1 MHQTLKPPYPHV
13 SQTPEASAF
22 QAQKSVCSS
31 DMLKIQLLV
40 KSLWKVEWRC
50 QVRLVPLLGQVL
62 DHPIAFDRFRR
73 PARAGGAER
82 SNAVAELECDTT
94 RRCLYPD
101 SVAIEEPAASVRL
114 KRTEAHQIGKMHHT
128 HTIRQ
133 VALELTFW
141 QQAGSRKQLD
151 AFGGAQGLVGQ
162 ELGLRCIFTL
172 TRDGHGHLMA
182 SVCSCQYEN
191 FMSSP
196 KCIYFKKVE

>member
-94 RRCLYPD
+94 WRCLYPD
-101 SVAIEEPAASVRL
+101 SVAIEEPAKSARC
-114 KRTEAHQIGKMHHT
+114 TT
-128 HTIRQ
+128 
-133 VALELTFW
+133 LTPFVKW
-141 QQAGSRKQLD
+141 RWNSHSGNKQEAGSSSMH
-151 AFGGAQGLVGQ
+151 
-162 ELGLRCIFTL
+162 LGVLR
-172 TRDGHGHLMA
+172 A
-182 SVCSCQYEN
+182 W
-191 FMSSP
+191 
-196 KCIYFKKVE
+196 

>member
-1 MHQTLKPPYPHV
+1 
-13 SQTPEASAF
+13 
-22 QAQKSVCSS
+22 
-31 DMLKIQLLV
+31 MLKIQLLV

-50 QVRLVPLLGQVL
+50 QVRLVPLLGQVV

-73 PARAGGAER
+73 PAPAGGVER
-82 SNAVAELECDTT
+82 SNAVAELECDTIW
-94 RRCLYPD
+94 RCLYPD

-114 KRTEAHQIGKMHHT
+114 KRTEAHQIGKMRHT

-141 QQAGSRKQLD
+141 QQAGSRKR
-151 AFGGAQGLVGQ
+151 LVGQ
-162 ELGLRCIFTL
+162 ELDLRCIFTL